1 MIRQVHAMISLQ
13 IKFELLSCKYE
24 SDNEESQPVVVDVVV
39 GVVVVDELSVVVAAT
54 DQANKQ

>member
-1 MIRQVHAMISLQ
+1 MISLQ

-24 SDNEESQPVVVDVVV
+24 SNNEESQPVVVDVVV